1 MLDISQ
7 IREQFPILDEK
18 VYGKPLIY
26 FDNGAT
32 TPPFKCVN
40 KEIMKHMQMYGSI
53 GRGKGPKSE
62 YSTRVYEKCRE
73 YIKQYFNIAGDNKY
87 TVIFEVVEVMFDYEY
102 EIKRIK

>member
-1 MLDISQ
+1 MNQQEANYRYLFDGVDLTIKLPDGAYVT
-7 IREQFPILDEK
+7 PIC
-18 VYGKPLIY
+18 

-73 YIKQYFNIAGDNKY
+73 YIKQYAKDNN
-87 TVIFEVVEVMFDYEY
+87 M
-102 EIKRIK
+102 EIDEEDIDLPF